1 MLIQE
6 RKKKEG
12 IMEVRIQSIHFDA
25 TEQLQAFI
33 QKKVS
38 KLEQYFDGIIK
49 AEVTLK
55 VVKPETSNNK
65 QAGIKLLVRNGEC
78 FAEKISDTFEGAIS
92 ESVEALEK
100 QLVKFK
106 EKIRT
111 K

>member
-6 RKKKEG
+6 QKKKEV
-12 IMEVRIQSIHFDA
+12 IMEIRIQAIHFDA
-25 TEQLQAFI
+25 TDQLQAFI

-65 QAGIKLLVRNGEC
+65 QAGVKLLIRNGEC
-78 FAEKISDTFEGAIS
+78 FAEKVENTFEGAIDGC
-92 ESVEALEK
+92 VEALEK

-106 EKIRT
+106 EKIRA

>member
-1 MLIQE
+1 
-6 RKKKEG
+6 
-12 IMEVRIQSIHFDA
+12 MEIRIQAIHFDA

-38 KLEQYFDGIIK
+38 KLEQYFDGILK
-49 AEVTLK
+49 AEISLK
-55 VVKPETSNNK
+55 VVKPETAMNK

-78 FAEKISDTFEGAIS
+78 FAEKINDSFEGAID
-92 ESVEALEK
+92 ECVEALEK

-106 EKIRT
+106 EKTRV